1 MKSIVWAIRH
11 TKEPAKNWM
20 TSMEILYAFLAV
32 LFVLY
37 MRNRF
42 RDAILQIKMEEA
54 IKQSIKDAKQKRKI
68 DELYGRDR

>member
-1 MKSIVWAIRH
+1 
-11 TKEPAKNWM
+11 M

>member
-1 MKSIVWAIRH
+1 MKRTAWAIRH
-11 TKEPAKNWM
+11 IVEQKRNWM

>member
-1 MKSIVWAIRH
+1 M
-11 TKEPAKNWM
+11 
-20 TSMEILYAFLAV
+20 MEFLYAFLVV
-32 LFVLY
+32 LFILY

-42 RDAILQIKMEEA
+42 RDAILQIKFEEA